1 MLLLFILLQ
10 AERRIS
16 PFVIVGAVLVF
27 IAGVSLLVYFYRR
40 YKRMEKETEDD
51 WEAGRHS
58 LFVRSPQTDSEIEST
73 AKSFSPTKIEEKRE
87 PTESPVVAGGT
98 RNLAADTALSSFS
111 PVTAAEAEP
120 RLAAP
125 SVEQHVPVEPP
136 IPTVEQKPESR
147 PAETQA
153 PVPRQPELRPTE
165 ILGSVSIVE
174 PLLGSSPKPESIPRV
189 GKDLSE
195 VEPLEDRPSLY
206 ESKPETPPQ
215 VVTPPPPSIARVE
228 SRPHLEPFV
237 APKIDRISERE
248 PYEPPT
254 VEPLKPREPAPTRE
268 LRSAQIP
275 SISRPTPDR
284 NKESV
289 TQGTIRLASP
299 PPLTRGSDSAPAWGE
314 TSKLTARPL
323 AETSGVVEPSIPAGS
338 FRAAHRT
345 GSVLGLPAEGSHQPL
360 ILGRPERAS
369 EEVGIGALTNYGQDV
384 GPKGG
389 RAGSIALLAVVLVLA
404 VALGLY
410 FLVPSVHSRVG
421 AFVAHLRGTDTQAA
435 IEAAMKPKAQVI
447 PSTRPEVN
455 KSLVTA
461 RGAVDNISEE
471 PLENLSVE
479 VSLQRGGGAP
489 PEVRTV
495 SVTPNPLPPG
505 VRGVFEFEYDGKRD
519 TGFLGYTI
527 TKLYSNGA
535 EVRFRAPGQK

>member
-1 MLLLFILLQ
+1 MMLLLLILLQ
-10 AERRIS
+10 AERRLS
-16 PFVIVGAVLVF
+16 PFVIIGAVLVF

-51 WEAGRHS
+51 WDAGRHS
-58 LFVRSPQTDSEIEST
+58 LFVKVPSTNAEVESKAESLSP
-73 AKSFSPTKIEEKRE
+73 AKVEEKRE
-87 PTESPVVAGGT
+87 PTELPAAASGT
-98 RNLAADTALSSFS
+98 RELTADIALSSFS

-120 RLAAP
+120 QLTTP
-125 SVEQHVPVEPP
+125 SVEQPIQSPPAHKPETRVQPPVER
-136 IPTVEQKPESR
+136 K
-147 PAETQA
+147 
-153 PVPRQPELRPTE
+153 PELRPTE

-174 PLLGSSPKPESIPRV
+174 PVTGNRPKPEASEQGERV
-189 GKDLSE
+189 WSDLAP
-195 VEPLEDRPSLY
+195 EPLQADV
-206 ESKPETPPQ
+206 SKPAITPQ
-215 VVTPPPPSIARVE
+215 VVAPPPSIARVE
-228 SRPHLEPFV
+228 SRPHREPFE
-237 APKIDRISERE
+237 APRIDRILERE

-254 VEPLKPREPAPTRE
+254 IEPLKPREPVPTRG
-268 LRSAQIP
+268 LRSVPIP
-275 SISRPTPDR
+275 AIERPIPER
-284 NKESV
+284 AKEPV
-289 TQGTIRLASP
+289 PQGTIRLASTP
-299 PPLTRGSDSAPAWGE
+299 AATRDTSDSAPIWGE
-314 TSKLTARPL
+314 TSKVAARPL
-323 AETSGVVEPSIPAGS
+323 AGAPSVVAEPSIPAG
-338 FRAAHRT
+338 RLRAHRA

-360 ILGRPERAS
+360 ILGKPERAS
-369 EEVGIGALTNYGQDV
+369 DEVGIGALTNYGQDV

-389 RAGSIALLAVVLVLA
+389 RAGSIALLVVLLVLG

-410 FLVPSVHSRVG
+410 FFVPSVHSRVG

-455 KSLVTA
+455 KNLVTA

-527 TKLYSNGA
+527 TKLYSNGT